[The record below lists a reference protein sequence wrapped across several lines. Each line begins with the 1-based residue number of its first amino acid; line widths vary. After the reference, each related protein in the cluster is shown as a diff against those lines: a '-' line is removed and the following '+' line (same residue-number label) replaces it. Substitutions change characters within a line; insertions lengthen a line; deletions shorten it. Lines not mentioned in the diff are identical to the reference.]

1 MEVLRNARGLVVC
14 VALAWT
20 QATLCAQQTQ
30 TRPSERAKLY
40 DTAADG
46 NKQIADALKA
56 AKAENKR
63 IILKF
68 GANW

>member
-1 MEVLRNARGLVVC
+1 MEVFRNARGLVVC
-14 VALAWT
+14 MALAWT
-20 QATLCAQQTQ
+20 QATLWAQTQ
-30 TRPSERAKLY
+30 TRPSERPKLY

-46 NKQIADALKA
+46 NKQVADALKA

-63 IILKF
+63 VILKF

>member
-14 VALAWT
+14 VALACT
-20 QATLCAQQTQ
+20 QATLSAQTQ
-30 TRPSERAKLY
+30 TRPSERPKLY
-40 DTAADG
+40 DTSADG
-46 NKQIADALKA
+46 NKQVADALKA